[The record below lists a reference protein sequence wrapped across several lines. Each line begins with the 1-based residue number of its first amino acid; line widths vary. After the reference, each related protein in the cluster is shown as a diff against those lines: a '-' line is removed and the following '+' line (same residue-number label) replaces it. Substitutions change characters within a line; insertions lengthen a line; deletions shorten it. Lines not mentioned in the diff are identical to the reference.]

1 MERLCQYALSV
12 ISAAVILGILKGIWG
27 GSPLMKLVGGLFLTL
42 VILQPLARFDF
53 SDMRDYYSAFSQM
66 GSSFAAQGEL
76 QAAEAGRSII
86 KEQVEA
92 YILDKAK
99 DLGAQIQVSVEL
111 GEDDTLVSA
120 CLEGA
125 VSPYT
130 KAELEQILEAEL
142 AIAKENQ
149 LWIG

>member
-1 MERLCQYALSV
+1 MENLCQYALSV

-53 SDMRDYYSAFSQM
+53 SDMRDYYSGFSQM
-66 GSSFAAQGEL
+66 GSAFAADGEL

-111 GEDDTLVSA
+111 GEDDTPVSA
-120 CLEGA
+120 CLEGT